1 MVTAAGLTKSLADQ
15 VRDTEARHV
24 MQTYKRAPIVLVKGE
39 GARVWDS
46 EGRAYLVS
54 KISVLSQPFPDAD
67 IAADRFQT
75 YLCSCPAF
83 YFQESNGLETNE
95 THPTDIGKCKHVLAA
110 FKHERAKQD
119 ENQSE
124 LIE

>member
-1 MVTAAGLTKSLADQ
+1 MTDLYDEHLEHGGVG
-15 VRDTEARHV
+15 
-24 MQTYKRAPIVLVKGE
+24 IVHDRFTDLKEWNYRPEYIESKV
-39 GARVWDS
+39 VPSSS
-46 EGRAYLVS
+46 EDHAYLVS
-54 KISVLSQPFPDAD
+54 KISVLAQPFPDAD

-124 LIE
+124 LTQ